1 MIDFKKNPILGIF
14 TYLILLFACL
24 LEISVELGFHQ
35 FDSFASHHG
44 LAIFAIGSLLANWDE
59 LSTVLKNLD
68 KKRNKTH

>member
-1 MIDFKKNPILGIF
+1 MIDFKKNPILGIL
-14 TYLILLFACL
+14 TYVILLFACL

-59 LSTVLKNLD
+59 LSNVLKNLD

>member
-1 MIDFKKNPILGIF
+1 M
-14 TYLILLFACL
+14 ILLFACL

-59 LSTVLKNLD
+59 LMNVIKNS
-68 KKRNKTH
+68 KKQ

>member
-1 MIDFKKNPILGIF
+1 MIDFKKNPILGIL
-14 TYLILLFACL
+14 TYVILLFACL

>member
-1 MIDFKKNPILGIF
+1 MIDFKKSPILGII
-14 TYLILLFACL
+14 TYVILLFACL

-59 LSTVLKNLD
+59 LMNVIKNSRKQ
-68 KKRNKTH
+68 KKIL